1 MKSLCSAL
9 PKLILASQSPA
20 RKRILEDE
28 GINVIVLPT
37 HTDETIST
45 PCPQERVRL
54 LSLRK
59 LQTFLSQHAEPS
71 LPVLCC
77 DTLVIIDGRFIGKAK
92 DRTEA
97 YDQLSLFSGRRQSV
111 ASGWALYRGGRILSG
126 SDEAFVTFRPLTKD
140 EIETYLDT
148 GEWMGAAGSYRI
160 QEAGSRLVSL
170 VEGDINTVVG
180 LPLLRIKEALL

>member
-59 LQTFLSQHAEPS
+59 LQTFLSQHE
-71 LPVLCC
+71 
-77 DTLVIIDGRFIGKAK
+77 IIDQ
-92 DRTEA
+92 T
-97 YDQLSLFSGRRQSV
+97 LSDDLHRHSLDF
-111 ASGWALYRGGRILSG
+111 LSH
-126 SDEAFVTFRPLTKD
+126 
-140 EIETYLDT
+140 
-148 GEWMGAAGSYRI
+148 
-160 QEAGSRLVSL
+160 
-170 VEGDINTVVG
+170 
-180 LPLLRIKEALL
+180 LLSA